1 MLNCC
6 QVVLER
12 YFGAALEAERLASLL
27 RGCRLAEHGADP
39 LHVREGIAED
49 VVAGVFQVVYLPRL
63 EVSAPLGDGE
73 EAEVEAARVE
83 RSHLGLQFGQYGG
96 PFFERHPLPA
106 ARGRLYDHI
115 APVLDSRNHLAEESD
130 VRARFPRLRLTDVEV
145 DDCSPGPVRPNGGVD
160 YLIRR
165 YGDGLA
171 LPWHGHPT
179 RNRRADN
186 ELLHA

>member
-63 EVSAPLGDGE
+63 EVSAPLGDWE
-73 EAEVEAARVE
+73 QAEVEAARVE
-83 RSHLGLQFGQYGG
+83 RGHLGLQLGQDSG
-96 PFFERHPLPA
+96 PFFERHTLPA

-115 APVLDSRNHLAEESD
+115 APVFDPRDHLAEEPD
-130 VRARFPRLRLTDVEV
+130 VGARFPRLGLPDVEV
-145 DDCSPGPVRPNGGVD
+145 YDGRPC
-160 YLIRR
+160 
-165 YGDGLA
+165 
-171 LPWHGHPT
+171 
-179 RNRRADN
+179 
-186 ELLHA
+186 